1 MAFEG
6 YNGST
11 YDYSVTDNKRKSNE
25 QKLASGQYADTHTPG
40 KLASNVDSVLS
51 NAQFVKDD
59 TKVSFGS
66 KEFDKEAF
74 NLAAE
79 AQRNWW
85 ENTGSKGKQYGYD
98 MTDPEDIQRASE
110 GRYSVAYEKSYG
122 DDEYSQWLLAN
133 GQASQGFF
141 ESKYYKEA
149 YNSVMLERAKQE
161 GVRNFNQAVV
171 KELLAT
177 AADAENPTAEEI
189 ALAADR
195 VKKTNPSFTNIGIA
209 DFGEDE
215 ADGNFATL
223 HLDDVQDEY
232 MAMWGKK
239 RFQESVDQRR
249 RTEQRN
255 ARIEAAVAASGY
267 DATMGNATGLA
278 YDSKRKQYDANQK
291 KKVAATDAIVAELR
305 AEGLAT
311 EEIRQYLAEDGRLS
325 YDESTEKATI
335 DAQTKAEKAA
345 MDNSVLGSIFSD
357 TRRGSRMSKA
367 EESTTGYIPAT
378 ALDVTT
384 SLLQKAKDAANNRK
398 VWENSPIA
406 QSTEWVA
413 ANTLTEEELTE
424 VKNIMANAREAFIL
438 QGYSG
443 FEIDNFFRRNDL
455 GEYLDPVAASGNYMT
470 YTLGEWGY
478 SDIEIQA
485 VIDGLTDE
493 DYETISKDM
502 FLCDYVDTST
512 TDQIGYTMA
521 AIPAIA
527 AYRMVGDVVG
537 FFDMVTAGDR
547 EELWG
552 ATQWLNDRAAYWT
565 AIGTN
570 GNHEFLS
577 KTAEYGSEIVRLLAM
592 QGVGQLAGAAVTGI
606 SAASKGTAWLT
617 KAVWATES
625 VPFVASAMGGYYT
638 EAKGQGAST
647 ADATKYAV
655 VAGAVEGLL
664 EKLSMGEF
672 VKGHF
677 GSNLIGK
684 KLMNGNTS
692 GMVKQLFS
700 RYGAQLADVL
710 ASSVG
715 EGLEE
720 GASYVASSLMRQATW
735 DEDYAMTGQ
744 EFGQNF
750 LGGLI
755 IGGILGGL
763 SAPADS
769 QRYKYA
775 MDIYNRTG
783 SYTMNMDSLYAASY
797 YETLK
802 EGQRIALKEKFDSG
816 EIVADNSTRKA
827 AIQAEG
833 ELANMDKE
841 IAAKHKALESA
852 KADGENKV
860 NLAQEKI
867 ANIDQRIAAYQDAD
881 LVKKARKITEL
892 LQQRQA
898 AEKAYKTVLSETEK
912 KTQQAEADY
921 IAIKNKRTEKSVAL
935 TETIANYQTA
945 KYFTDFYGIPQNIPQ
960 STASPALVIEPATN
974 TLTEDSAPAIQYD
987 AVQRIAADALIEEVI
1002 NGRDDIG
1009 ALVNDYGDTLT
1020 LEQIEDSFKEG
1031 ARQHDIKAVKE
1042 EIRNILISANY
1053 KIPKGTPNRD
1063 AMVELRN
1070 TVMGEFAN
1078 GADIGSVTADYSDLF
1093 GYNRIETLYRLYGLR
1108 QKLSALESPQTPP
1121 ASTSTAG
1128 PTENTI
1134 TPANAPESRIDT
1146 VKMDTV
1152 ESVNAG
1158 QLQETTEV
1166 DVESADP
1173 GYLEAVDGR
1182 IVEMV
1187 EAVRR
1192 NDTKYMPPLII
1203 SDVTPDL
1210 ASEVNRITGIDV
1222 SGFKHG
1228 LQRDGIEHIEKRHGE
1243 NGEAD
1248 SSMANTEDI
1257 ARIQYVLDN
1266 FDSVDIARKQNG
1278 KPVYSKKYKNKD
1290 GSPAPVLEFVKKVDG
1305 HYYVSEAI
1313 PDAAAQTLWITSARI
1328 VPNKKGA
1335 YQVPDAS
1342 ALTPGL
1348 RPNAE
1353 LGFTPDNSIP
1363 NSAENSNPQLKDL
1376 GANTPAP
1383 VEMAQSK
1390 VYTNTYDKW
1399 LTEAEKAAD
1408 STNNS
1413 WYARSKE
1420 VDTLATAKS
1429 VVEGSIRRNGSL
1441 DSVMA
1446 QLQDK
1451 NAWDATDVDTAML
1464 VAETLRAEAADT
1476 GGYSK
1481 LNEWKNIIRQNM
1493 TQSGQAIQALAKWTR
1508 NSSIGAEN
1516 ALIKA
1521 VTDINKQNKKKI
1533 ESGAMAPI
1541 EIDPALLTEL
1551 QNAQTRQERD
1561 AVMEKITADIGSK
1574 MNPGIVDKLNA
1585 WRYLSMLGNP
1595 RTILRNLIGNEIMS
1609 DVLWVGKD
1617 AVGSVLERGLDQS
1630 QRTKAL
1636 PFSEEYKANKAYAAS
1651 TLEDVRHK
1659 LADGSRYDTKTG
1671 IEKAIEDET
1680 PVFRFKPVEA
1690 WRKGTNYALSKGD
1703 TVFLEKQYKRSL
1715 AQIMTARGYT
1725 ADTMTA
1731 AQKNECINYAIEEA
1745 KRSTFHDASAVA
1757 EAISKLEK
1765 RNVATKVIVGGVLP
1779 FKKTPMNVLAR
1790 GVDFSPIGLIQG
1802 TTQMLTKVKSG
1813 EVSAAQAVDKIS
1825 SGLTGSALMALGV
1838 FLAKSGIITGG
1849 NEDEDKYY
1857 MSDLGHQE
1865 FALNVGGG
1873 HSVTIDW
1880 AAPATI
1886 PLFMGVALNSI
1897 IEGEAAIEGDNLGGK
1912 IDAFINTL
1920 SGITD
1925 PLVEMSML
1933 QGLQD
1938 TLESAADANKD
1949 GESMLWGLTKNS
1961 GYNYVSQFVP
1971 TVGGQV
1977 ARTIDPVRRDTA
1989 GDPTSE
1995 LGKELDKVTNK
2006 MQAKIPG
2013 IADNLEPYINVWGE
2027 QEVNEHHWTVRL
2039 LENAILP
2046 GYLDETDMTDVDVE
2060 ITRLYSETQ
2069 NPAVIPSNYPYRT
2082 LKDTKTKDSYIL
2094 TNEEYTAFKIAN
2106 GRAMYA
2112 AALDAISDPTYSWM
2126 DDDERASFI
2135 AAAISEAQYSI
2146 LSEYKKKYLNK

>member
-66 KEFDKEAF
+66 KEYDKEAF
-74 NLAAE
+74 NLAA
-79 AQRNWW
+79 QKQKDWW
-85 ENTGSKGKQYGYD
+85 EKTGSTHKSYGYD
-98 MTDPEDIQRASE
+98 MTNPEDIQRASE
-110 GRYSVAYEKSYG
+110 GRYSVAYEKSFG

-133 GQASQGFF
+133 GQASGGYF

-149 YNSVMLERAKQE
+149 YDSVMLERAKQE

-215 ADGNFATL
+215 AGGNFATL

-367 EESTTGYIPAT
+367 EESTAGYIPAT

-406 QSTEWVA
+406 QSAEWVA

-438 QGYSG
+438 QGYSD

-485 VIDGLTDE
+485 VIGGLTDE

-592 QGVGQLAGAAVTGI
+592 QGVGQLAGAAVTGV

-775 MDIYNRTG
+775 MDIYNSTG

-797 YETLK
+797 YETLP

-852 KADGENKV
+852 KANGENKI
-860 NLAQEKI
+860 NLAREKI
-867 ANIDQRIAAYQDAD
+867 ANIDQRFSAYRDAD
-881 LVKKARKITEL
+881 LVKKARKVSEL
-892 LQQRQA
+892 MQQRKA
-898 AEKAYKTVLSETEK
+898 AEIAYKTVEKEVTDKINRAQSE
-912 KTQQAEADY
+912 Y

-945 KYFTDFYGIPQNIPQ
+945 KYFTDFYGIPQK
-960 STASPALVIEPATN
+960 PAQNAPVGGQVAMPITN
-974 TLTEDSAPAIQYD
+974 TTDM
-987 AVQRIAADALIEEVI
+987 
-1002 NGRDDIG
+1002 
-1009 ALVNDYGDTLT
+1009 
-1020 LEQIEDSFKEG
+1020 
-1031 ARQHDIKAVKE
+1031 
-1042 EIRNILISANY
+1042 ANVAQN
-1053 KIPKGTPNRD
+1053 P
-1063 AMVELRN
+1063 
-1070 TVMGEFAN
+1070 
-1078 GADIGSVTADYSDLF
+1078 
-1093 GYNRIETLYRLYGLR
+1093 
-1108 QKLSALESPQTPP
+1108 
-1121 ASTSTAG
+1121 
-1128 PTENTI
+1128 
-1134 TPANAPESRIDT
+1134 IDT
-1146 VKMDTV
+1146 VKTDNGNV
-1152 ESVNAG
+1152 FAPANA
-1158 QLQETTEV
+1158 E
-1166 DVESADP
+1166 
-1173 GYLEAVDGR
+1173 
-1182 IVEMV
+1182 
-1187 EAVRR
+1187 
-1192 NDTKYMPPLII
+1192 I
-1203 SDVTPDL
+1203 SQISPV
-1210 ASEVNRITGIDV
+1210 SEVGEDEYGESDGNAV
-1222 SGFKHG
+1222 SGKPFLATLYHG
-1228 LQRDGIEHIEKRHGE
+1228 SGKTRSEIYSSDNAAQVPIAGEGTYYAMSEKTAKQYGDNISSEKVRLNNPYVVNDDADWRKLAKLAGWEYAKSNMYDKETMIKDTQALRAYLVE
-1243 NGEAD
+1243 NGYD
-1248 SSMANTEDI
+1248 GLVV
-1257 ARIQYVLDN
+1257 QYEQHIDGDYNSKTHGTIKVLDDM
-1266 FDSVDIARKQNG
+1266 FGHDQVVVYGDSKQG
-1278 KPVYSKKYKNKD
+1278 AA
-1290 GSPAPVLEFVKKVDG
+1290 SPA
-1305 HYYVSEAI
+1305 
-1313 PDAAAQTLWITSARI
+1313 
-1328 VPNKKGA
+1328 
-1335 YQVPDAS
+1335 
-1342 ALTPGL
+1342 
-1348 RPNAE
+1348 
-1353 LGFTPDNSIP
+1353 
-1363 NSAENSNPQLKDL
+1363 LKDL
-1376 GANTPAP
+1376 GANTPTP

-1420 VDTLATAKS
+1420 VDTLTTAKS
-1429 VVEGSIRRNGSL
+1429 VVEGSIRRNGNL

-1464 VAETLRAEAADT
+1464 VAETLRAEAADK
-1476 GGYSK
+1476 GDYSK

-1574 MNPGIVDKLNA
+1574 MKPGIVDKLNA

-1636 PFSEEYKANKAYAAS
+1636 PFSEEYKANKEYAAS

-1961 GYNYVSQFVP
+1961 GYNYVSQFIP

-2135 AAAISEAQYSI
+2135 AAAISEAQNSV

>member
-74 NLAAE
+74 NLAA
-79 AQRNWW
+79 QKQKDWW
-85 ENTGSKGKQYGYD
+85 EKTGSTHKSYGYD
-98 MTDPEDIQRASE
+98 MTNPEDIQRASE
-110 GRYSVAYEKSYG
+110 GRYSVAYEKSFG
-122 DDEYSQWLLAN
+122 DDEYSQWLLSK
-133 GQASQGFF
+133 GQASGGYF

-149 YNSVMLERAKQE
+149 YDSVMLERAKQE

-406 QSTEWVA
+406 QSAEWVA
-413 ANTLTEEELTE
+413 ANTLTKEELTE
-424 VKNIMANAREAFIL
+424 VKNIMENAREAFIL
-438 QGYSG
+438 QGYSD

-625 VPFVASAMGGYYT
+625 VPFVASAMGGYYA

-775 MDIYNRTG
+775 MDIYNSTG

-802 EGQRIALKEKFDSG
+802 EGQRIALKEKFDNG

-852 KADGENKV
+852 KADGENKA

-945 KYFTDFYGIPQNIPQ
+945 KYFTDFYGIPQK
-960 STASPALVIEPATN
+960 PAQNAPVDGQVAMPITN
-974 TLTEDSAPAIQYD
+974 TT
-987 AVQRIAADALIEEVI
+987 
-1002 NGRDDIG
+1002 
-1009 ALVNDYGDTLT
+1009 DT
-1020 LEQIEDSFKEG
+1020 
-1031 ARQHDIKAVKE
+1031 
-1042 EIRNILISANY
+1042 ANVAQN
-1053 KIPKGTPNRD
+1053 P
-1063 AMVELRN
+1063 
-1070 TVMGEFAN
+1070 
-1078 GADIGSVTADYSDLF
+1078 
-1093 GYNRIETLYRLYGLR
+1093 
-1108 QKLSALESPQTPP
+1108 
-1121 ASTSTAG
+1121 
-1128 PTENTI
+1128 
-1134 TPANAPESRIDT
+1134 IDT
-1146 VKMDTV
+1146 VKTETGNASAPADTEIAQV
-1152 ESVNAG
+1152 SPV
-1158 QLQETTEV
+1158 
-1166 DVESADP
+1166 
-1173 GYLEAVDGR
+1173 
-1182 IVEMV
+1182 
-1187 EAVRR
+1187 
-1192 NDTKYMPPLII
+1192 
-1203 SDVTPDL
+1203 
-1210 ASEVNRITGIDV
+1210 SEVGADEYGESDSNAV
-1222 SGFKHG
+1222 SGKPFLATLYHG
-1228 LQRDGIEHIEKRHGE
+1228 SGKTRSEIYSSDNAAQVPIAGEGTYYAMSEKTAKQYGDNISTEKVRINNPYVVNDDADWRKLTKLAGWEYAKSNMYDKETMIKDTQALRAYLVE
-1243 NGEAD
+1243 NGYDGLVVQYEQHIDGDYNSKTHGTIKILDDMFGHDQVVVYRD
-1248 SSMANTEDI
+1248 S
-1257 ARIQYVLDN
+1257 
-1266 FDSVDIARKQNG
+1266 KQG
-1278 KPVYSKKYKNKD
+1278 AA
-1290 GSPAPVLEFVKKVDG
+1290 SPA
-1305 HYYVSEAI
+1305 
-1313 PDAAAQTLWITSARI
+1313 
-1328 VPNKKGA
+1328 
-1335 YQVPDAS
+1335 
-1342 ALTPGL
+1342 
-1348 RPNAE
+1348 
-1353 LGFTPDNSIP
+1353 
-1363 NSAENSNPQLKDL
+1363 LKDL
-1376 GANTPAP
+1376 GANTPTPA
-1383 VEMAQSK
+1383 EMVQSK

-1429 VVEGSIRRNGSL
+1429 VVEGSIRRNGNL

-1476 GGYSK
+1476 GDYSK

-1521 VTDINKQNKKKI
+1521 VTDINKKNKKKI

-1574 MNPGIVDKLNA
+1574 MKPGIVDKLNA

-1636 PFSEEYKANKAYAAS
+1636 PFSEEYKANKEYAAS

-1938 TLESAADANKD
+1938 TLESAADANKN

-2135 AAAISEAQYSI
+2135 AAAISEAQNSV

>member
-1 MAFEG
+1 MSSIVEQAINAVSKGGTDYGLYEKR
-6 YNGST
+6 NSDGSYSAT
-11 YDYSVTDNKRKSNE
+11 DRVGQVVQQATADYQSGAKTAPQS
-25 QKLASGQYADTHTPG
+25 KLQ
-40 KLASNVDSVLS
+40 S
-51 NAQFVKDD
+51 NAQLILDSNPGFVRYD

-66 KEFDKEAF
+66 REFDKEAF
-74 NLAAE
+74 NLAA
-79 AQRNWW
+79 QKQKDWW
-85 ENTGSKGKQYGYD
+85 EKTGSTHKSYGYD
-98 MTDPEDIQRASE
+98 MTDPEDIQRAQE
-110 GRYSVAYEKSYG
+110 GRYSKAYEKSFG
-122 DDEYSQWLLAN
+122 DDEYSQWLLSK
-133 GQASQGFF
+133 GQASGGYF

-149 YNSVMLERAKQE
+149 YDSVMLERAKQE

-398 VWENSPIA
+398 AWENSPIA
-406 QSTEWVA
+406 QSAEWVA

-438 QGYSG
+438 QGYSH

-455 GEYLDPVAASGNYMT
+455 GEYLDPVAAGDNYMT

-527 AYRMVGDVVG
+527 AYRMVGDAVG
-537 FFDMVTAGDR
+537 FFDMVTAGNR

-775 MDIYNRTG
+775 MDIYNSTG

-797 YETLK
+797 YETLP
-802 EGQRIALKEKFDSG
+802 EGQRLALKEKFDSG
-816 EIVADNSTRKA
+816 EIIADNSTRKA

-852 KADGENKV
+852 KADGENKT

-921 IAIKNKRTEKSVAL
+921 IAIKNKQTEKSVAL

-945 KYFTDFYGIPQNIPQ
+945 KYFTDFYGIPQK
-960 STASPALVIEPATN
+960 PAQNAPVGGQVAMPITN
-974 TLTEDSAPAIQYD
+974 TTDM
-987 AVQRIAADALIEEVI
+987 
-1002 NGRDDIG
+1002 
-1009 ALVNDYGDTLT
+1009 
-1020 LEQIEDSFKEG
+1020 
-1031 ARQHDIKAVKE
+1031 
-1042 EIRNILISANY
+1042 ANVAQNP
-1053 KIPKGTPNRD
+1053 I
-1063 AMVELRN
+1063 N
-1070 TVMGEFAN
+1070 TVEMYVAG
-1078 GADIGSVTADYSDLF
+1078 VTD
-1093 GYNRIETLYRLYGLR
+1093 
-1108 QKLSALESPQTPP
+1108 
-1121 ASTSTAG
+1121 
-1128 PTENTI
+1128 
-1134 TPANAPESRIDT
+1134 
-1146 VKMDTV
+1146 V
-1152 ESVNAG
+1152 E

-1187 EAVRR
+1187 KAVRR

-1353 LGFTPDNSIP
+1353 LGFTPNNSIP
-1363 NSAENSNPQLKDL
+1363 SSAKNSNPELKDL
-1376 GANTPAP
+1376 GANTPTP

-1408 STNNS
+1408 NTNNS

-1429 VVEGSIRRNGSL
+1429 VVEGSIRRNGNL

-1476 GGYSK
+1476 GDYSK

-1574 MNPGIVDKLNA
+1574 MKPGIVDKLNA

-1825 SGLTGSALMALGV
+1825 SGLTGSALMALGM

-2060 ITRLYSETQ
+2060 ITRLYGETQ

-2135 AAAISEAQYSI
+2135 AAAISEAQNSV

>member
-66 KEFDKEAF
+66 KEYDKEAF

-98 MTDPEDIQRASE
+98 MTDPEDVLRAQE
-110 GRYSVAYEKSYG
+110 GRYSKKYEASFG
-122 DDEYSQWLLAN
+122 DDEYSQWLLSK
-133 GQASQGFF
+133 GQASGGYF

-305 AEGLAT
+305 AEGLAP

-335 DAQTKAEKAA
+335 DAQTKAKKAA

-398 VWENSPIA
+398 AWENSPIA
-406 QSTEWVA
+406 QSAEWVA
-413 ANTLTEEELTE
+413 ANTLTKEELTE

-438 QGYSG
+438 QGYSP

-455 GEYLDPVAASGNYMT
+455 GEYLDPVAASDNYMT

-485 VIDGLTDE
+485 IIDGLTDE

-527 AYRMVGDVVG
+527 AYRMVGDAVG

-592 QGVGQLAGAAVTGI
+592 QGVGQLAGAAVTGV

-750 LGGLI
+750 LGGLV

-797 YETLK
+797 YETLP
-802 EGQRIALKEKFDSG
+802 EGQRIALKEKFDNG

-881 LVKKARKITEL
+881 LAKKARKITEL

-945 KYFTDFYGIPQNIPQ
+945 KYFTDFYGIPQK
-960 STASPALVIEPATN
+960 PAQNAPVGGQVAMPITN
-974 TLTEDSAPAIQYD
+974 TTDM
-987 AVQRIAADALIEEVI
+987 
-1002 NGRDDIG
+1002 
-1009 ALVNDYGDTLT
+1009 
-1020 LEQIEDSFKEG
+1020 
-1031 ARQHDIKAVKE
+1031 
-1042 EIRNILISANY
+1042 ANVAQN
-1053 KIPKGTPNRD
+1053 P
-1063 AMVELRN
+1063 
-1070 TVMGEFAN
+1070 
-1078 GADIGSVTADYSDLF
+1078 
-1093 GYNRIETLYRLYGLR
+1093 
-1108 QKLSALESPQTPP
+1108 
-1121 ASTSTAG
+1121 
-1128 PTENTI
+1128 
-1134 TPANAPESRIDT
+1134 IDT
-1146 VKMDTV
+1146 VKTETGNASAPADTEIAQV
-1152 ESVNAG
+1152 SPV
-1158 QLQETTEV
+1158 
-1166 DVESADP
+1166 
-1173 GYLEAVDGR
+1173 
-1182 IVEMV
+1182 
-1187 EAVRR
+1187 
-1192 NDTKYMPPLII
+1192 
-1203 SDVTPDL
+1203 
-1210 ASEVNRITGIDV
+1210 SEVGADEYGESDSNAV
-1222 SGFKHG
+1222 SGKPFLATLYHG
-1228 LQRDGIEHIEKRHGE
+1228 SGKTRSEIYSSDNAAQVPIAGEGTYYAMSEKTAKQYGDNISTEKVRINNPYVVNDDADWRKLTKLAGWEYAKSNMYDKETMIKDTQALRAYLVE
-1243 NGEAD
+1243 NGYDGLVVQYEQHIDGDYNSKTHGTIKILDDMFGHDQVVVYRD
-1248 SSMANTEDI
+1248 S
-1257 ARIQYVLDN
+1257 
-1266 FDSVDIARKQNG
+1266 KQG
-1278 KPVYSKKYKNKD
+1278 AA
-1290 GSPAPVLEFVKKVDG
+1290 SPA
-1305 HYYVSEAI
+1305 
-1313 PDAAAQTLWITSARI
+1313 
-1328 VPNKKGA
+1328 
-1335 YQVPDAS
+1335 
-1342 ALTPGL
+1342 
-1348 RPNAE
+1348 
-1353 LGFTPDNSIP
+1353 
-1363 NSAENSNPQLKDL
+1363 LKDL
-1376 GANTPAP
+1376 GANTPTPA
-1383 VEMAQSK
+1383 EMVQSK

-1429 VVEGSIRRNGSL
+1429 VVEGSIRRNGNL

-1476 GGYSK
+1476 GDYSK

-1521 VTDINKQNKKKI
+1521 VTDINKKNKKKI

-1574 MNPGIVDKLNA
+1574 MKPGIVDKLNA

-1636 PFSEEYKANKAYAAS
+1636 PFSEEYKANKEYAAS

-2135 AAAISEAQYSI
+2135 AAAISEAQNSV

>member
-66 KEFDKEAF
+66 KEYDKEAF
-74 NLAAE
+74 NLAA
-79 AQRNWW
+79 QKQKDWW
-85 ENTGSKGKQYGYD
+85 EKTGSTHKSYGYD
-98 MTDPEDIQRASE
+98 MTNPEDIQRASE
-110 GRYSVAYEKSYG
+110 GRYSIAYEKSFG

-133 GQASQGFF
+133 GQASGGYF

-149 YNSVMLERAKQE
+149 FDSVMLERAKQE

-195 VKKTNPSFTNIGIA
+195 VKKANPSFTNIGIA

-267 DATMGNATGLA
+267 DATMGNVTGLA
-278 YDSKRKQYDANQK
+278 YDSKRKQYEANQK

-406 QSTEWVA
+406 QSAEWVA

-438 QGYSG
+438 QGYSP

-455 GEYLDPVAASGNYMT
+455 GEYLDPVAASDNYMT

-537 FFDMVTAGDR
+537 FFDMVTAGNR

-552 ATQWLNDRAAYWT
+552 AIQWLNDRAAYWT

-775 MDIYNRTG
+775 MDIYNSTG

-797 YETLK
+797 YETLR
-802 EGQRIALKEKFDSG
+802 EGQRIALKEKFDNG

-921 IAIKNKRTEKSVAL
+921 IAIKSKRTEKSVAL

-945 KYFTDFYGIPQNIPQ
+945 KYFTDFYGIPQKPVQNAPVGGQVAMPI
-960 STASPALVIEPATN
+960 TN
-974 TLTEDSAPAIQYD
+974 TTDMANVAQNP
-987 AVQRIAADALIEEVI
+987 I
-1002 NGRDDIG
+1002 N
-1009 ALVNDYGDTLT
+1009 
-1020 LEQIEDSFKEG
+1020 
-1031 ARQHDIKAVKE
+1031 
-1042 EIRNILISANY
+1042 
-1053 KIPKGTPNRD
+1053 
-1063 AMVELRN
+1063 
-1070 TVMGEFAN
+1070 
-1078 GADIGSVTADYSDLF
+1078 
-1093 GYNRIETLYRLYGLR
+1093 
-1108 QKLSALESPQTPP
+1108 
-1121 ASTSTAG
+1121 
-1128 PTENTI
+1128 
-1134 TPANAPESRIDT
+1134 T

-1363 NSAENSNPQLKDL
+1363 NSAKNSNPQLKDL

-1420 VDTLATAKS
+1420 VDTVANAKEMVRAAVERDGS
-1429 VVEGSIRRNGSL
+1429 VDSFVAELTRHGS
-1441 DSVMA
+1441 
-1446 QLQDK
+1446 
-1451 NAWDATDVDTAML
+1451 WDATDVDAAMMA
-1464 VAETLRAEAADT
+1464 AEIYRKEANESGDYT
-1476 GGYSK
+1476 K
-1481 LNEWKNIIRQNM
+1481 LNNFKNEIRKRM
-1493 TQSGQAIQALAKWTR
+1493 TESGQTIQALAKWTR
-1508 NSSIGAEN
+1508 DSSAGASSMIDGVVDMLNEKHKRQ
-1516 ALIKA
+1516 IKNGKM
-1521 VTDINKQNKKKI
+1521 NKITVPQELVN
-1533 ESGAMAPI
+1533 E
-1541 EIDPALLTEL
+1541 LLRTE
-1551 QNAQTRQERD
+1551 TREDRD
-1561 AVMEKITADIGSK
+1561 AVMDKISQHIADQLPPTVS
-1574 MNPGIVDKLNA
+1574 DKLTA
-1585 WRYLSMLGNP
+1585 WRYLAMLGNP
-1595 RTILRNLIGNEIMS
+1595 RTHARNVLGNLFMGGLRQA
-1609 DVLWVGKD
+1609 KD
-1617 AVGSVLERGLDQS
+1617 IVGSGLEKVAGVEQS
-1630 QRTKAL
+1630 QRTKAIL
-1636 PFSEEYKANKAYAAS
+1636 GRNAEDNALREYARSTMDDAKGFTDTDKYNSKTGTLKKINDMRTIFKSKVLEAARKFNNEALSYEDMEMFAKPAYVDAYA
-1651 TLEDVRHK
+1651 
-1659 LADGSRYDTKTG
+1659 
-1671 IEKAIEDET
+1671 KAM
-1680 PVFRFKPVEA
+1680 K
-1690 WRKGTNYALSKGD
+1690 
-1703 TVFLEKQYKRSL
+1703 
-1715 AQIMTARGYT
+1715 ARGLT
-1725 ADTMTA
+1725 ADTITA
-1731 AQKNECINYAIEEA
+1731 KQRKEIMDIAIDEA
-1745 KRSTFHDASAVA
+1745 LRVTFHDANRLSD
-1757 EAISKLEK
+1757 KLSQIEDI
-1765 RNVATKVIVGGVLP
+1765 NGATKLLVGGLLP
-1779 FKKTPMNVLAR
+1779 FKKTPMNILKR
-1790 GVDFSPIGLIQG
+1790 GIEYSPGGILQGLSQLRNDIRDG
-1802 TTQMLTKVKSG
+1802 KTT
-1813 EVSAAQAVDKIS
+1813 SAEAIDKLS
-1825 SGLTGSALMALGV
+1825 SGITGTSLMALGF
-1838 FLAKSGIITGG
+1838 FLAKARLLTAG
-1849 NEDEDKYY
+1849 NDDEDKYY
-1857 MSDLGHQE
+1857 ESDLGHQE
-1865 FALNVGGG
+1865 YAVMFGDSSMTV
-1873 HSVTIDW
+1873 DW
-1880 AAPATI
+1880 ITPASI
-1886 PLFMGVALNSI
+1886 PLFMGAELQNAFEDGLN
-1897 IEGEAAIEGDNLGGK
+1897 ANDAGGI
-1912 IDAFINTL
+1912 IDAIWDTVASAANPLMEL
-1920 SGITD
+1920 S
-1925 PLVEMSML
+1925 LL
-1933 QGLQD
+1933 QGLND
-1938 TLESAADANKD
+1938 AIETASKNASKGEGGWLPTFLGNAAISYA
-1949 GESMLWGLTKNS
+1949 T
-1961 GYNYVSQFVP
+1961 QFVP
-1971 TVGGQV
+1971 TIGGQI
-1977 ARTIDPVRRDTA
+1977 ARTIDPVRRDTG
-1989 GDPTSE
+1989 GDWTSPI
-1995 LGKELDKVTNK
+1995 GKNYDQILNKVVG
-2006 MQAKIPG
+2006 KIPG
-2013 IADNLEPYINVWGE
+2013 LASSNSPYINVWGE
-2027 QEVNEHHWTVRL
+2027 EEINEHHWTVRL
-2039 LENAILP
+2039 LENALLP
-2046 GYLDETDMTDVDVE
+2046 GYVDKVDMTDVDVE
-2060 ITRLYSETQ
+2060 LTRLYSETQ
-2069 NPAVIPSNYPYRT
+2069 NPEVIPNNYPYRD
-2082 LKDTKTKDSYIL
+2082 LKRNNEVYIL
-2094 TNEEYTAFKIAN
+2094 NNEEWTEMKRET
-2106 GRAMYA
+2106 GKAMYA
-2112 AALDAISDPTYSWM
+2112 AVDNVMRSPSYALWT
-2126 DDDERASFI
+2126 DEQK
-2135 AAAISEAQYSI
+2135 AAAIDKAIEQAQDEV
-2146 LSEYKKKYLNK
+2146 LDKYKDKYLGK